1 MGAGTVKYGTSK
13 LAFKQMEN
21 IGKFLEACE
30 KYGLAKTDL
39 FQTVDLY
46 EKQNVWQ
53 VVLTIHALGRKVC
66 SVLPSLHVFVYCPA
80 ITQSECLVYSFAFF
94 K

>member
-1 MGAGTVKYGTSK
+1 MNLLSYFARLANALMGQGTVKFGTSK

-21 IGKFLEACE
+21 IGKFLDACE

-46 EKQNVWQ
+46 EKQNVWG
-53 VVLTIHALGRKVC
+53 VVLTIHALGRKVR
-66 SVLPSLHVFVYCPA
+66 
-80 ITQSECLVYSFAFF
+80 TE
-94 K
+94 KNKEK